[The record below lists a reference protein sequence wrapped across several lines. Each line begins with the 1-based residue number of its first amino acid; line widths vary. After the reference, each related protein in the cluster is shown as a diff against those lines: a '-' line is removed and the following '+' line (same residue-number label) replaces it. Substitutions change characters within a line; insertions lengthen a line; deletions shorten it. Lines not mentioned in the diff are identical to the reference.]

1 MSFKSDAPGV
11 TSPGTSKTKPKSPR
25 PYVTGNRFAPICLR
39 TNKCNCCASGFEHS
53 RFVQTL
59 GRISVGGERW
69 RKPIMWIALISS
81 CLTMILAILS
91 CLGFEKNENLVRAF
105 PWTKGKFHITSQ
117 SPPLNVEVNFHVGLG
132 AIIVDTLNV
141 PVWLNSAK
149 ATKLKQMNEVQTFD
163 SQACKEGFLSE
174 TFNTTLCTTCQEASA
189 GLLVP
194 AIFAVI
200 TCLPSIQTDIQ
211 RMFPRYDLNCQKF
224 MAVFVAGMFGTI
236 STLATIY
243 GYSSG
248 CWRNFPEKGWHQIT
262 PENTLRNHI
271 NVMFDGNW
279 YGGPGLSLM
288 IAATLLKVVNMIC
301 HLIVPTPNF
310 CRTLEGE
317 NDLIVIVHKKESE
330 KDIECEKSSLKEE
343 ELSKEKL
350 NNIDDEKLSLKDD
363 TVQGCNTSVKEDIQL
378 EEITSKSEIRNV
390 EK

>member
-1 MSFKSDAPGV
+1 MSSKSDLPEAKLQG
-11 TSPGTSKTKPKSPR
+11 SSKPKPKSPR

-53 RFVQTL
+53 RFAQTL
-59 GRISVGGERW
+59 GKISIGGEKW
-69 RKPIMWIALISS
+69 RRPVMWIALISS

-105 PWTKGKFHITSQ
+105 PWTKGKFHITAESHQ
-117 SPPLNVEVNFHVGLG
+117 LNVEVHFNVGLG
-132 AIIVDTLNV
+132 AIIADTFNV
-141 PVWLNSAK
+141 PDWLRKAK
-149 ATKLKQMNEVQTFD
+149 ASKLKQMNEVQTFD

-174 TFNTTLCTTCQEASA
+174 TLNTTLCTTCQEASA

-262 PENTLRNHI
+262 PENTLTNHI
-271 NVMFDGNW
+271 TVMFDGNW

-288 IAATLLKVVNMIC
+288 IAATLLKVVNMVC

-310 CRTLEGE
+310 CRTIDGE
-317 NDLIVIVHKKESE
+317 NDLIVIVYKKESA
-330 KDIECEKSSLKEE
+330 KDAEYEKSSLKDEE
-343 ELSKEKL
+343 QSKDELK
-350 NNIDDEKLSLKDD
+350 NIDDETLNLKDD
-363 TVQGCNTSVKEDIQL
+363 TVQDCNTSVKEEIQL
-378 EEITSKSEIRNV
+378 EETNSKSKI
-390 EK
+390 